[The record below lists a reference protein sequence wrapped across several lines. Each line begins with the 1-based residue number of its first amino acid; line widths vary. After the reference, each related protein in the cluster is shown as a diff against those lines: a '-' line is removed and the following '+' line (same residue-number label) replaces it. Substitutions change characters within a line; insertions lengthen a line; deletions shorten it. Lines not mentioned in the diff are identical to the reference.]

1 MSANKKVRINLT
13 FDWWEAVVEVE
24 RCDKTTEKMK
34 AQLLFWMNGQHR
46 IDEEKGDIEKAYL
59 KMLTQQLIYLSMEF
73 NTFGIKEEMADMEGW
88 YSIDGKHGVKL
99 LTADTW
105 RFMECDVRL
114 EEKT

>member
-73 NTFGIKEEMADMEGW
+73 SISGIKDEFRGMEGW
-88 YSIDGKHGVKL
+88 YSIEGRHGVEL

-105 RFMECDVRL
+105 KFSVTDVFL
-114 EEKT
+114 EEK